1 MGAMA
6 DPHPA
11 PSSARSGLDGMFSTL
26 RGFGVRRN
34 TDDRWLAGVC
44 SGVADRLG
52 IDPLIVRGALIV
64 LLFVGGLGGLVY
76 LIAWALLPDQNGK
89 ILAEAALHGDGW
101 GIALLIVIGIALISN
116 ISDRWWLWTIL
127 VPVGLL
133 VWWALHSAR
142 QGKTAEQMG
151 EEAREFGNKFAAT
164 FSRPPVATPNDVV
177 PTSETEPPPMSA
189 TTSTT
194 PAAPTAP
201 PPPSARR
208 LPRSAAHRRPR
219 RRGVRPRPV
228 VCGAIRLRGVS
239 RGAGG
244 RVRGRW
250 GRARPARRR
259 PDRPPRRLHR
269 VPRHAGGAGHRR
281 RHLIARDAQRRLRRA
296 AVVGRVAAGR
306 RLQPDRRGRAAQP
319 RRSSA
324 GQHDPR
330 RDGRRTAEGLRAQ
343 GHHRDVRTDRQG
355 RPGGRP
361 PSRRHRQ
368 GGAGRGRQRERAAD
382 HRRQRPHRPHRRH
395 RHGRR
400 RARHHRGVLMSD
412 QKPDT
417 PQDADLTS
425 SIPTSSIPTS
435 SIPTSSTQHLPA
447 HEPGTTAWTTWV
459 PASEQHHAPAPSWSP
474 PPDGTPWTPPPLPES
489 TEA

>member
-11 PSSARSGLDGMFSTL
+11 PSSARSGLDGLFSTL

-194 PAAPTAP
+194 PATPTAP
-201 PPPSARR
+201 AAPPYGMGPGRTGVV
-208 LPRSAAHRRPR
+208 AAPERVVHRPR
-219 RRGVRPRPV
+219 RRGGFLGLLLTAGLAVAGYGLGQWYAEQSGFEGSPEV
-228 VCGAIRLRGVS
+228 LAAGFAVA
-239 RGAGG
+239 GAGS
-244 RVRGRW
+244 
-250 GRARPARRR
+250 PCS
-259 PDRPPRRLHR
+259 
-269 VPRHAGGAGHRR
+269 
-281 RHLIARDAQRRLRRA
+281 
-296 AVVGRVAAGR
+296 
-306 RLQPDRRGRAAQP
+306 
-319 RRSSA
+319 SSA
-324 GQHDPR
+324 
-330 RDGRRTAEGLRAQ
+330 
-343 GHHRDVRTDRQG
+343 
-355 RPGGRP
+355 
-361 PSRRHRQ
+361 
-368 GGAGRGRQRERAAD
+368 
-382 HRRQRPHRPHRRH
+382 
-395 RHGRR
+395 
-400 RARHHRGVLMSD
+400 
-412 QKPDT
+412 
-417 PQDADLTS
+417 
-425 SIPTSSIPTS
+425 
-435 SIPTSSTQHLPA
+435 
-447 HEPGTTAWTTWV
+447 
-459 PASEQHHAPAPSWSP
+459 
-474 PPDGTPWTPPPLPES
+474 
-489 TEA
+489 

>member
-6 DPHPA
+6 DPHLA

-164 FSRPPVATPNDVV
+164 FSRPPVATPNDII

-194 PAAPTAP
+194 PAASPVHAP
-201 PPPSARR
+201 PPYGMGPGRTGVV
-208 LPRSAAHRRPR
+208 HRPR
-219 RRGVRPRPV
+219 RRG
-228 VCGAIRLRGVS
+228 GFLGLLLT
-239 RGAGG
+239 AGLA
-244 RVRGRW
+244 V
-250 GRARPARRR
+250 
-259 PDRPPRRLHR
+259 
-269 VPRHAGGAGHRR
+269 AGYGLGQWYAGETGFAGSPEV
-281 RHLIARDAQRRLRRA
+281 L
-296 AVVGRVAAGR
+296 AAGF
-306 RLQPDRRGRAAQP
+306 
-319 RRSSA
+319 
-324 GQHDPR
+324 
-330 RDGRRTAEGLRAQ
+330 
-343 GHHRDVRTDRQG
+343 
-355 RPGGRP
+355 
-361 PSRRHRQ
+361 
-368 GGAGRGRQRERAAD
+368 
-382 HRRQRPHRPHRRH
+382 
-395 RHGRR
+395 
-400 RARHHRGVLMSD
+400 
-412 QKPDT
+412 
-417 PQDADLTS
+417 
-425 SIPTSSIPTS
+425 
-435 SIPTSSTQHLPA
+435 
-447 HEPGTTAWTTWV
+447 
-459 PASEQHHAPAPSWSP
+459 
-474 PPDGTPWTPPPLPES
+474 
-489 TEA
+489 

>member
-1 MGAMA
+1 
-6 DPHPA
+6 
-11 PSSARSGLDGMFSTL
+11 MFSTL

-44 SGVADRLG
+44 SGIADRLG

-177 PTSETEPPPMSA
+177 PTSETEASA
-189 TTSTT
+189 DVRTTSTT
-194 PAAPTAP
+194 PATPTAP
-201 PPPSARR
+201 AAPPYGMGPGRTGVV
-208 LPRSAAHRRPR
+208 AAPERVVHRPR
-219 RRGVRPRPV
+219 RRGGFLGLLLTVGLAVAGYGLGQWYAGETGFAGSPEV
-228 VCGAIRLRGVS
+228 LAAGFAVA
-239 RGAGG
+239 GAGLALIVVGLTG
-244 RVRGRW
+244 R
-250 GRARPARRR
+250 RAGFTAFLVALAALATVGATSMPAMPSGGFGERQWSAASQ
-259 PDRPPRRLHR
+259 PTDGFSLTAGDAELNLAGATPGIPIR
-269 VPRHAGGAGHRR
+269 VAMGAGQLKISVPKENHR
-281 RHLIARDAQRRLRRA
+281 H
-296 AVVGRVAAGR
+296 
-306 RLQPDRRGRAAQP
+306 
-319 RRSSA
+319 
-324 GQHDPR
+324 
-330 RDGRRTAEGLRAQ
+330 
-343 GHHRDVRTDRQG
+343 VRTDRQG

-361 PSRRHRQ
+361 PRRRHRQ

-412 QKPDT
+412 QKPET
-417 PQDADLTS
+417 PQDATETVS
-425 SIPTSSIPTS
+425 
-435 SIPTSSTQHLPA
+435 HLIDTAPSGARAGYHRLDHVGPGLGAAPPA
-447 HEPGTTAWTTWV
+447 GSLV
-459 PASEQHHAPAPSWSP
+459 VAPAGRDAVDAAAAP
-474 PPDGTPWTPPPLPES
+474 
-489 TEA
+489 

>member
-1 MGAMA
+1 MARRSPATASMGAMA

-133 VWWALHSAR
+133 VWWAIHSAR

-164 FSRPPVATPNDVV
+164 FSRPPVATPQRRR
-177 PTSETEPPPMSA
+177 PHLRRTEPPPMSA

-194 PAAPTAP
+194 PATPTAPAAPPYGMGPGRTGVVARPRTRRP

-228 VCGAIRLRGVS
+228 VCGADPAS
-239 RGAGG
+239 RGLPKLLAAGFAVAGAGLALLVVGLTG
-244 RVRGRW
+244 RRAGFTAFLVTWRRW
-250 GRARPARRR
+250 PPSA
-259 PDRPPRRLHR
+259 PPRC
-269 VPRHAGGAGHRR
+269 PRCPAAASASGQWSAASQPADGFSLTAG
-281 RHLIARDAQRRLRRA
+281 DAQLS
-296 AVVGRVAAGR
+296 
-306 RLQPDRRGRAAQP
+306 P

-324 GQHDPR
+324 GQHGPR
-330 RDGRRTAEGLRAQ
+330 RDGCRTAE
-343 GHHRDVRTDRQG
+343 
-355 RPGGRP
+355 
-361 PSRRHRQ
+361 
-368 GGAGRGRQRERAAD
+368 
-382 HRRQRPHRPHRRH
+382 HRRPKGTTVTFVPTVKAGQVVVHRAGATGKEVRA
-395 RHGRR
+395 GS
-400 RARHHRGVLMSD
+400 RARTGSRS
-412 QKPDT
+412 PSAAA
-417 PQDADLTS
+417 P
-425 SIPTSSIPTS
+425 P
-435 SIPTSSTQHLPA
+435 
-447 HEPGTTAWTTWV
+447 
-459 PASEQHHAPAPSWSP
+459 PAPSNI
-474 PPDGTPWTPPPLPES
+474 DMVAGELVITEES
-489 TEA
+489 